1 MDETLDISH
10 ADRIAV
16 ERHRRIVVLDVGRRG
31 LLGRE
36 PRRHRGSADQA
47 RNARQ
52 IEGLGDVEEIKEHN
66 VSRPN
71 LVHAFRILQGR
82 TSSSTAGECP
92 KDPTLPRAENY

>member
-1 MDETLDISH
+1 MKSLDISH

-36 PRRHRGSADQA
+36 PRRHRGAADQA
-47 RNARQ
+47 RNALK
-52 IEGLGDVEEIKEHN
+52 ILGLGDVEEIEQDN

-71 LVHAFRILQGR
+71 LVHAF
-82 TSSSTAGECP
+82 E
-92 KDPTLPRAENY
+92 E